1 MPVRIFADF
10 NHQDAQG
17 RVWLT
22 SPASCADLTQ
32 QQATLRPRLPV
43 ILYTEAEDYLE
54 VPAVLHYHAKSEH
67 RLHMRPLRIGR

>member
-22 SPASCADLTQ
+22 GPASRADLTR
-32 QQATLRPRLPV
+32 QQADLRTGLPV
-43 ILYTEAEDYLE
+43 ILYTGAQDYLE
-54 VPAVLHYHAKSEH
+54 VPGVLHYHAEGDAWLAEWFPSTT
-67 RLHMRPLRIGR
+67 

>member
-22 SPASCADLTQ
+22 GPVSRADLARQ
-32 QQATLRPRLPV
+32 QDALRTGLPV

-54 VPAVLHYHAKSEH
+54 VPAVLHYNAEVDAWLAEWRHSAS
-67 RLHMRPLRIGR
+67 